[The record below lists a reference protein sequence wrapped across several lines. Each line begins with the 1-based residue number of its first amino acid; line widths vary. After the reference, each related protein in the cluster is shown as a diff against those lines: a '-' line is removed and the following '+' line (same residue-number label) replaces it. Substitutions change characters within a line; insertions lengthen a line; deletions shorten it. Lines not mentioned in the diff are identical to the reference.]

1 MSNEITEVSLDDL
14 NSNVSNVSVERIE
27 NTVEESASI
36 VPPLTPAADEGVE
49 DLDLLADPNKSRQNS
64 PKPTNTSNI
73 ETKTAFTES
82 VLDNSA
88 KTQVS
93 KLDETPS
100 LFEPVTK
107 TNPSPSLDFSINVVP
122 PKETKPVLPFIS
134 KPKNQERVMENGVE
148 KQELLFRLKRLES
161 RGIPLSKHYSS
172 SSSLQDMKDEYSRL
186 KHQRDLENSIKF
198 QRKTMMAFASGVEF
212 LNSKFDPFDIKLDG
226 WSESLHENLAD
237 YDDVFEELHEKYKT
251 KAKVAP
257 ELKLLMMLGGSAV
270 MFHMTNSFFKS
281 SMPDMD
287 DILKQ
292 NPDLARQFANAAVNS
307 STQNN
312 PGLGHVLGDMLN
324 QSNPQ
329 PSFVPPVP
337 SFVPEAAP
345 PPNMETSIPEMSG
358 PKDQDVERI
367 LNQIQEMR
375 TQPNSDSPKQATRE
389 VVVQS
394 LEKKK
399 RGRPKKSQSNS
410 FPLNI

>member
-14 NSNVSNVSVERIE
+14 NSNVSNVSIERVDS
-27 NTVEESASI
+27 TVEESAPV
-36 VPPLTPAADEGVE
+36 VPPLTSADEGVE

-64 PKPTNTSNI
+64 PKPTSVSTI
-73 ETKTAFTES
+73 ETKPVTDTN
-82 VLDNSA
+82 V
-88 KTQVS
+88 VS
-93 KLDETPS
+93 KVEVSKSNDETPN
-100 LFEPVTK
+100 LFQPVSK
-107 TNPSPSLDFSINVVP
+107 TLPSQNLDFSINVVP
-122 PKETKPVLPFIS
+122 PKEIKPVLPFVQ
-134 KPKNQERVMENGVE
+134 KPKIQERTIENGVE

-292 NPDLARQFANAAVNS
+292 NPDLARQFASAAVNS

-312 PGLGHVLGDMLN
+312 PGLGHVLGDMLG
-324 QSNPQ
+324 QTTPQ
-329 PSFVPPVP
+329 PSTFVPPVP
-337 SFVPEAAP
+337 SFVPKLHPQIFTKRPFRKCLVQRTKTLNAF
-345 PPNMETSIPEMSG
+345 
-358 PKDQDVERI
+358 

-375 TQPNSDSPKQATRE
+375 TQPSPDSPTKQATRE
-389 VVVQS
+389 VVVQP

-399 RGRPKKSQSNS
+399 RVAPKNHNLIL
-410 FPLNI
+410 FL